1 MYFTQITAPLTNSAL
16 PCFISQRA
24 GVARRAGACVRLASA
39 VSPGKCRRHRSA
51 PLAVPTLAARRLSDG
66 GRVCERVQRVK
77 RLGAV
82 SEGQPALH
90 YAA

>member
-16 PCFISQRA
+16 PCFISQRE
-24 GVARRAGACVRLASA
+24 GVARRARSRPLFHPESA
-39 VSPGKCRRHRSA
+39 DATAARRWLLGCADSRR
-51 PLAVPTLAARRLSDG
+51 RRLSDG
-66 GRVCERVQRVK
+66 GRVCARVQRVK